1 MVHDARRAGQRLIT
15 DGGLR
20 RAWRLWKKFRL
31 LVPEMVFVGS
41 TNFDTR
47 VHIAFSVYSLAS
59 TVAIDSQ
66 LSYAGFREA
75 LIDKTVRTFRRSDPD
90 FPFRG
95 NSELDSQ
102 WTLSCDDYAKGDW
115 RTVSAA
121 QVLVRRRRAIKL
133 TAPQIFELTDS
144 VDFAEAPGPR
154 TDASD
159 RWSESLGAYRSAAEL
174 DHCSDWMNLPVVD
187 LHSLTRLPPPFGR
200 AK

>member
-75 LIDKTVRTFRRSDPD
+75 LIDKAVRTFRRSDPD

-144 VDFAEAPGPR
+144 VDWRG
-154 TDASD
+154 S
-159 RWSESLGAYRSAAEL
+159 
-174 DHCSDWMNLPVVD
+174 
-187 LHSLTRLPPPFGR
+187 TRPAHRRL
-200 AK
+200 